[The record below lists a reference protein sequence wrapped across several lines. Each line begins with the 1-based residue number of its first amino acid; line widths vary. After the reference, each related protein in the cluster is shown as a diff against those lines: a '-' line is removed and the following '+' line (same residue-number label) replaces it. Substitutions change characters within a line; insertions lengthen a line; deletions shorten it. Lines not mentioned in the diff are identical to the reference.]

1 MTAAQTGSALTSHG
15 IDLVDKDDRRGLGL
29 GLLKEVTH
37 AAGADTH
44 EHLDKVGTR
53 DAKERHARLAGNGL
67 GQQRFTGARRAH
79 QQHATRDLGT
89 QLAIAVRVAQEVTNL
104 FELLDRL
111 VHTGNVLELDL
122 GARGLVGLGVSL
134 AKLHVPVVGAHHL
147 AHKVEH
153 DGNQG
158 NRR

>member
-1 MTAAQTGSALTSHG
+1 MTAAQAGSALTSHG
-15 IDLVDKDDRRGLGL
+15 IDLVNEDDRRSLRL
-29 GLLKEVTH
+29 GLLKEVAH
-37 AAGADTH
+37 AAGADAH

-79 QQHATRDLGT
+79 QQHATRDLGA
-89 QLAIAVRVAQEVTNL
+89 QLAIAIRIAQEVTDL
-104 FELLDRL
+104 LELLDCL
-111 VHTGNVLELDL
+111 VHAGNVLELNL
-122 GARGLVGLGVSL
+122 GARGLVGLGVGL
-134 AKLHVPVVGAHHL
+134 AKLHVPVVGTHHL

>member
-15 IDLVDKDDRRGLGL
+15 IDLVNKDDRRSLRL

-37 AAGADTH
+37 TAGADTH

-79 QQHATRDLGT
+79 QQHATRDLGA
-89 QLAIAVRVAQEVTNL
+89 QLAIAIRIA
-104 FELLDRL
+104 
-111 VHTGNVLELDL
+111 
-122 GARGLVGLGVSL
+122 
-134 AKLHVPVVGAHHL
+134 
-147 AHKVEH
+147 
-153 DGNQG
+153 
-158 NRR
+158 